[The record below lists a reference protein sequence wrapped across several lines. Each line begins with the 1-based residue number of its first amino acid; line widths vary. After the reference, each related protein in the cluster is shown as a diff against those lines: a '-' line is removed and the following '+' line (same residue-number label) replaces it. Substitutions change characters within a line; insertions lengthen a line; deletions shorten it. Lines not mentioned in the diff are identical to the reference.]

1 MTDRPTTLLFAGDG
15 THAVTQLTG
24 MSNRHGL
31 IAGATGTG
39 KTVTLQVLAE
49 AFSRAGVPVFAA
61 DVKGDLS
68 GISQSGKPHKEID
81 RRTSLLGIT
90 DHQLRGYPT
99 LCWDIFGE
107 RGHPVRTTISEMGP
121 DILASLLDLND
132 TQTGILYAC
141 FALADDEGMLLLD
154 LKDLRSMLAF
164 VTEHA
169 RELRQKYGNI
179 SAASVG
185 AIQRRLLVLEEQGGD
200 QFFGEPA
207 LSLKDLMQKD
217 FSGTGAVSL
226 LDSERLLRESPK
238 LYAAF
243 LLWLLSELFEELPEA
258 GDQDRP
264 VLVLFFD
271 EAHLL
276 FKDMPKGL
284 LDRVEQVFRLIRSK
298 AVGIYLVTQNP
309 ADIPNNILG
318 QLGLKVQHALR
329 AFTPRDQKALRGVA
343 QGFRNDHGLDVQNI
357 LTTLGVGEALIS
369 TLDENGAPTSAVAAT
384 VAPPESR
391 IGPAK
396 PAERKT
402 LLKNSPLAGKY
413 DTAVDRESAYEQL
426 EQRAAEA
433 QARQAEVEREAELEK
448 ARLKAE
454 KERQRAAK
462 RTTRRTSSRR
472 SSRRSNRQSA
482 GEAFLK
488 STLRSVGRT
497 LGTKLARGILGSL
510 LK

>member
-1 MTDRPTTLLFAGDG
+1 MTDKPTGLLFAGDG
-15 THAVTQLTG
+15 DQTVEQLTF

-31 IAGATGTG
+31 VAGATGTG

-49 AFSRAGVPVFAA
+49 AFARAGVPVFAA

-81 RRTSLLGIT
+81 RRNQLIGIT

-99 LCWDIFGE
+99 ICWDIFGE

-164 VTEHA
+164 VTDHA
-169 RELRQKYGNI
+169 KDLRQKYGNI

-200 QFFGEPA
+200 RFFGEPA
-207 LSLKDLMQKD
+207 LSLQDLMQKD
-217 FSGTGAVSL
+217 FSGVGAISL

-309 ADIPNNILG
+309 ADIPNNVLG

-343 QGFRNDHGLDVQNI
+343 QGFRNDRGLDVQNI

-369 TLDENGAPTSAVAAT
+369 TLDENGAPCSAVAAT

-391 IGPAK
+391 IGPITDT
-396 PAERKT
+396 ERKK
-402 LLKNSPLAGKY
+402 LLANSPLGGKY
-413 DTAVDRESAYEQL
+413 DESIDRQSAYEQL
-426 EQRAAEA
+426 QTRAAEA
-433 QARQAEVEREAELEK
+433 QARQAEAKRAAEAEKL
-448 ARLKAE
+448 RLKAE
-454 KERQRAAK
+454 KERARAAK
-462 RTTRRTSSRR
+462 KSTQRR

-482 GEAFLK
+482 SEAFFK
-488 STLRSVGRT
+488 SALRSVGRT